1 MGNREDSI
9 KRKKKKKESGKDGD
23 CSKRNEAIL
32 VPPHTEETRP
42 SFVLEKPFKDQGD
55 KLGYVYLSA
64 LEKREH
70 QAYLPRTHT
79 YTHTA
84 LLSRPL
90 LIRETMARKIRLP
103 FSVRFE

>member
-90 LIRETMARKIRLP
+90 LIRDG
-103 FSVRFE
+103 S